1 MPDVPDVPDVQQRRI
16 RTELPVDIHL
26 TLGRLAHGR
35 GDPTVRIEPDG
46 IWRATR
52 TPEGPGTEHIT
63 TRNGS
68 IVVQAWGPGAS
79 WLLERAPE
87 LLGLHDDPSGFRPQ
101 HPIVHDLHRRFR
113 GLRIGRT
120 NAVVEALI
128 PAVLEQKVVGKQ
140 ARSSYRGLVRALG
153 EPAPGPAGLLLQP
166 DPRRLAETPYY
177 ELHALGIERR
187 RAGVLREVGRRAP
200 RIEHLTSPERLQA
213 LQGVGA
219 WTAAE
224 VAAVAFGDPDAVS
237 VGDYH
242 LPHLVGWAL
251 AGEPRG
257 TNERMLELL
266 SPYAG
271 QRGRVIRLLETSG
284 LTAPRFGP
292 RLPVRSIARI

>member
-1 MPDVPDVPDVQQRRI
+1 MKERRL
-16 RTELPVDIHL
+16 EPQLPFDLHL
-26 TLGRLAHGR
+26 TLGRLAHGT
-35 GDPTVRIEPDG
+35 GDPTVRVEPDG

-52 TPEGPGTEHIT
+52 TPDGPATQHVTSENGT
-63 TRNGS
+63 
-68 IVVQAWGPGAS
+68 IVVQACGPGAS
-79 WLLERAPE
+79 WLLEAAPD
-87 LLGLHDDPSGFRPQ
+87 LLGLHDDPVDFRPQ
-101 HPIVHDLHRRFR
+101 HRIVHELHRRFR

-128 PAVLEQKVVGKQ
+128 PAILEQKVVGKG

-166 DPRRLAETPYY
+166 DPQRLAETPYY
-177 ELHALGIERR
+177 ELHPLGIERR
-187 RAGVLREVGRRAP
+187 RAEVLRDIGRRAA
-200 RIEHLTSPERLQA
+200 RLEHLTSPERLRA
-213 LQGVGA
+213 IQGVGA

-242 LPHLVGWAL
+242 LPHLVSWAL

-257 TNERMLELL
+257 TDDRMLELL

-271 QRGRVIRLLETSG
+271 QRGRVIRLLESSG